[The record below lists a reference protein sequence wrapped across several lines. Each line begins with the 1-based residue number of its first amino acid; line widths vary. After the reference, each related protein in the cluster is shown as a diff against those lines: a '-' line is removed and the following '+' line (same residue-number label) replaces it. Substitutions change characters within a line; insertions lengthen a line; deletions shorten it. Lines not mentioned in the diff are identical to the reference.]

1 MYCFYHTEQRGD
13 SITELR
19 EQLDRIK
26 SSMLF
31 VAQTVCSSVMFDY
44 AWLCSSVVVT
54 FFIVRFMHL
63 FSDEQRDVQ
72 SLTKVFLSPCKLSCI
87 V

>member
-1 MYCFYHTEQRGD
+1 MCCFYHTEQRGD

-31 VAQTVCSSVMFDY
+31 VAQTVCGSVMFDY
-44 AWLCSSVVVT
+44 AVVL
-54 FFIVRFMHL
+54 L
-63 FSDEQRDVQ
+63 FSLLSAFTC
-72 SLTKVFLSPCKLSCI
+72 SLMNNVMSKV
-87 V
+87 

>member
-1 MYCFYHTEQRGD
+1 MCCFYHTEQRGD

-31 VAQTVCSSVMFDY
+31 VAQTVCSSVMFDH
-44 AWLCSSVVVT
+44 AVVLLLLLLMSAFTCSLMNNVM
-54 FFIVRFMHL
+54 F
-63 FSDEQRDVQ
+63 
-72 SLTKVFLSPCKLSCI
+72 KV
-87 V
+87 

>member
-1 MYCFYHTEQRGD
+1 MYCFYYTEQRGD

-44 AWLCSSVVVT
+44 AV
-54 FFIVRFMHL
+54 
-63 FSDEQRDVQ
+63 
-72 SLTKVFLSPCKLSCI
+72 VFLLLSLLSAFTCSLMNS
-87 V
+87 VMSKV

>member
-31 VAQTVCSSVMFDY
+31 VAQTVCSGVMFDY
-44 AWLCSSVVVT
+44 AVVLLLLSLLSAFTCSL
-54 FFIVRFMHL
+54 MN
-63 FSDEQRDVQ
+63 
-72 SLTKVFLSPCKLSCI
+72 KVMSK

>member
-1 MYCFYHTEQRGD
+1 MHCFYHTEQRGD

-31 VAQTVCSSVMFDY
+31 VAQTVCSGVMFD
-44 AWLCSSVVVT
+44 LCSCVVVT
-54 FFIVRFMHL
+54 FVIVSIHL
-63 FSDEQRDVQ
+63 FSDEQRDV
-72 SLTKVFLSPCKLSCI
+72 
-87 V
+87 

>member
-1 MYCFYHTEQRGD
+1 MYCFYYTEQRGD

-44 AWLCSSVVVT
+44 AV
-54 FFIVRFMHL
+54 
-63 FSDEQRDVQ
+63 
-72 SLTKVFLSPCKLSCI
+72 VFLLLSLLSAFTCSLMNS
-87 V
+87 VMSKVWQKCPWVLVNFFA

>member
-31 VAQTVCSSVMFDY
+31 VAQTVCSSVMFY
-44 AWLCSSVVVT
+44 LCSCVVVT
-54 FFIVRFMHL
+54 FVIVSIHL
-63 FSDEQRDVQ
+63 FSDEQRDV
-72 SLTKVFLSPCKLSCI
+72 
-87 V
+87 

>member
-1 MYCFYHTEQRGD
+1 MHCFYHTEQRGD

-31 VAQTVCSSVMFDY
+31 VAQTVCSGVMFDY
-44 AWLCSSVVVT
+44 AVSCVVVT
-54 FFIVRFMHL
+54 FVIVSIHL

-72 SLTKVFLSPCKLSCI
+72 SLKKCSSVLVNFSA
-87 V
+87 

>member
-1 MYCFYHTEQRGD
+1 MYCFHHTEQRGD

-31 VAQTVCSSVMFDY
+31 VAQTVCGSVMFDY
-44 AWLCSSVVVT
+44 AVVLLLLLLSSAFTCSLMNNVMS
-54 FFIVRFMHL
+54 
-63 FSDEQRDVQ
+63 
-72 SLTKVFLSPCKLSCI
+72 KV
-87 V
+87 